1 MSGAITSDG
10 LLDPGLLRSF
20 AAVAEV
26 GSVSEAAR
34 VLGVVQPALSRQ
46 LQRLER
52 QSGLELFDRSA
63 GRLVLTPTGAAFRE
77 IAEQLL
83 QQHRAAAS
91 AVRILAAGRLTEF
104 SLASP
109 GTTLIDV
116 VIPFVATL
124 GRDDP
129 RARVAE
135 TQLDDSLI
143 DAVRHHDLVVMPSAP
158 HDDVASLPLAML
170 PVWAYV
176 APGHRW
182 APRADADGAVALTE
196 LAEEPLTLPA
206 RSFKARRVLDGA
218 FEVAGLGP
226 CAVTE
231 ANSGRVA
238 QALVATGA
246 GAAVVT
252 EDPAFDLVPLRITT
266 GDGPLSVTL
275 HAAWRPDH
283 YAAEQIAAMAARL
296 QGFVRR
302 RYLD

>member
-1 MSGAITSDG
+1 
-10 LLDPGLLRSF
+10 
-20 AAVAEV
+20 
-26 GSVSEAAR
+26 
-34 VLGVVQPALSRQ
+34 
-46 LQRLER
+46 
-52 QSGLELFDRSA
+52 
-63 GRLVLTPTGAAFRE
+63 
-77 IAEQLL
+77 
-83 QQHRAAAS
+83 
-91 AVRILAAGRLTEF
+91 
-104 SLASP
+104 
-109 GTTLIDV
+109 
-116 VIPFVATL
+116 
-124 GRDDP
+124 
-129 RARVAE
+129 
-135 TQLDDSLI
+135 
-143 DAVRHHDLVVMPSAP
+143 
-158 HDDVASLPLAML
+158 ML

-266 GDGPLSVTL
+266 ATARSPSPCTRPGGPTTTPPSRSPRWPPGCRGSCV
-275 HAAWRPDH
+275 AAIST
-283 YAAEQIAAMAARL
+283 EARA
-296 QGFVRR
+296 RR
-302 RYLD
+302 SRR